1 MDQEFVELLNRI
13 KSQVREEM
21 PRLNRLNREHFF
33 SDLNEWAYEKYEEAL
48 LEEELEM
55 QNYDE

>member
-1 MDQEFVELLNRI
+1 MEQEFVELLNRI
-13 KSQVREEM
+13 KSLVREEM
-21 PRLNRLNREHFF
+21 PKMDRLNREYFF

-55 QNYDE
+55 QNNDE